1 MYKKVYVLV
10 LSLSLFF
17 IIGTTKLSADTKE
30 QSMDFKG
37 NPDRFTL
44 NQNYPN
50 PFNPSTSIRFQVPLN
65 KGGFRGLSV
74 QLTIYDILGK
84 EVEVLVNEQL
94 QPGTYSVEWNA
105 SNFASGIY
113 FYSLTAGD
121 FIQTRKMV
129 LIK

>member
-50 PFNPSTSIRFQVPLN
+50 PFNPSTILSYTLKADAKVKLTVYNLVGQSVAVVADEYQAAGYHEYSFDATDLPAGVYLYKLQV
-65 KGGFRGLSV
+65 GDYASV
-74 QLTIYDILGK
+74 KRMT
-84 EVEVLVNEQL
+84 
-94 QPGTYSVEWNA
+94 
-105 SNFASGIY
+105 
-113 FYSLTAGD
+113 
-121 FIQTRKMV
+121 